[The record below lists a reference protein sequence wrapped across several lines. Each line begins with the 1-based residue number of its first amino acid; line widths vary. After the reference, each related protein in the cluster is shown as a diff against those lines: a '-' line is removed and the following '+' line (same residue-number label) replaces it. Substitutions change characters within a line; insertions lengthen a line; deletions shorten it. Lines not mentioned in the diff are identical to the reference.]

1 MMIRFTYPT
10 VEKIC
15 FRIILNYLLVMVFLA
30 ITTVSFFIIGAS
42 VLRGQPGSYPR
53 SPDSAMLYAH
63 RSERA
68 EVARTRKDSNAC
80 IYIRNNNASSDCTLL
95 GIWSIKRPFICFR

>member
-42 VLRGQPGSYPR
+42 VLRGQPDSYPR
-53 SPDSAMLYAH
+53 GPNLVPSLAEGLKETVGPIGGAIFIIGGFVYSASL
-63 RSERA
+63 
-68 EVARTRKDSNAC
+68 
-80 IYIRNNNASSDCTLL
+80 I
-95 GIWSIKRPFICFR
+95 PQP